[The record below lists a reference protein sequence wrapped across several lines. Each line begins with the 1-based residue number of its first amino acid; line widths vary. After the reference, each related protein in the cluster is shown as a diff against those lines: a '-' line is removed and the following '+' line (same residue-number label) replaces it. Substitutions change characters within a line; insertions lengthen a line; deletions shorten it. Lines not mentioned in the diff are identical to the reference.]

1 MPNSSRGKSRSD
13 HEVFPPGKP
22 AGAFFEGGPLPSVP
36 RFNSNRGVV
45 IMKQKLTRRAALAGL
60 AAATTTP
67 AIGAGEPDPIYA
79 AIATHREAFQIFN
92 DAVTAYGVEEKKWS
106 YGEDEPATLL
116 EADERVKETSDEEAA
131 ALEELV
137 TTVPIT
143 FAGTLALIRYVLSY
157 EAGPRRHHLL
167 EEDELVAFLTTIGGA
182 IEKLANVA

>member
-1 MPNSSRGKSRSD
+1 
-13 HEVFPPGKP
+13 
-22 AGAFFEGGPLPSVP
+22 
-36 RFNSNRGVV
+36 
-45 IMKQKLTRRAALAGL
+45 MKQKLTRRAALAGL

-92 DAVTAYGVEEKKWS
+92 DAVTAYGVEEKKWN

-116 EADERVKETSDEEAA
+116 EADEHVKETSDEEAA

-143 FAGTLALIRYVLSY
+143 FAGMLALIRYILSY
-157 EAGPRRHHLL
+157 EDGPRRHHLL
-167 EEDELVAFLTTIGGA
+167 EEDELVAFLATIADA
-182 IEKLANVA
+182 IENLANVA